1 MSGSNYSAPLVPP
14 GQNGKRA
21 QCNVGAKNH
30 AIVSRSNFRGS
41 GRQGDRATASSLQV
55 LPDADPESVV
65 NQLVGASCGAAG
77 GPKLC

>member
-1 MSGSNYSAPLVPP
+1 MSGSNYSAPP

-21 QCNVGAKNH
+21 QCNLGAKNH
-30 AIVSRSNFRGS
+30 AI
-41 GRQGDRATASSLQV
+41 V